1 MNIKEQP
8 QITVIDQNQIQIYYE
23 KFLLFNE
30 RPPKGKFIAILDNGL
45 TACMDTT
52 FFKDGK
58 PVYNTWQNSDLAF
71 DWLKNI
77 KPYQN

>member
-1 MNIKEQP
+1 MNTKEQTT
-8 QITVIDQNQIQIYYE
+8 ITVIDQQQILDYYE
-23 KFLLFNE
+23 NYLLFNVQ
-30 RPPKGKFIAILDNGL
+30 PPKGKFIACLENGM

-58 PVYNTWQNSDLAF
+58 PVYNTWVNSDLAF